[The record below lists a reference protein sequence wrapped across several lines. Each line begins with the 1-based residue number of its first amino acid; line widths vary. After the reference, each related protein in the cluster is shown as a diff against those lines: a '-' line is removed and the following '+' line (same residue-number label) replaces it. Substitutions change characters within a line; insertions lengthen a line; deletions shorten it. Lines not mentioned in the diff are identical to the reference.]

1 MSIVLNKVNLQ
12 THVRKPCSMDG
23 TPLLTMVKAQTLT
36 EPPELDEASTNLD
49 RTLTMLCSF
58 LSLGDF
64 MSFLAS
70 KPFES
75 YARTDEPWVMF
86 EVGLYVDHT
95 KTLQLIP
102 KRTSITL
109 VDPSRSGVFEDGLV
123 ECWEDSALRNAL
135 NAWLSANAIQ

>member
-1 MSIVLNKVNLQ
+1 
-12 THVRKPCSMDG
+12 MDG
-23 TPLLTMVKAQTLT
+23 TPLLTMVKAETLAV
-36 EPPELDEASTNLD
+36 PPEFDETSANLD

-58 LSLGDF
+58 LSLNDF

-70 KPFES
+70 RPFTT

-86 EVGLYVDHT
+86 EIGLYVDHT

>member
-123 ECWEDSALRNAL
+123 ECRKDSALRNAL